1 MLDYFMPNEGKFIIL
16 ESFTNTPHKT
26 IHVINFDD
34 LTAEENETMEF
45 TIGRDNT

>member
-1 MLDYFMPNEGKFIIL
+1 MLDYVRPEEGKYIIL

-26 IHVINFDD
+26 IHVIHFNDQV
-34 LTAEENETMEF
+34 AEANEAMEF